1 MRVMRE
7 EEDENVV
14 RDRSRNRDSQQ
25 FIQFTV
31 NGLVLVASLQP
42 SDDG

>member
-1 MRVMRE
+1 MMRE

-14 RDRSRNRDSQQ
+14 SDRNRDSQQ
-25 FIQFTV
+25 FFQFTV